1 MTCKENNLLVQ
12 EKGQQFAILPKD
24 TSQSNFLCWIQNL
37 KRSQQNDRVG
47 KGAVTKS
54 YDLQDSEELH
64 VGLCFPLCMPANEHT
79 LK

>member
-12 EKGQQFAILPKD
+12 EKVQQFAILPKD
-24 TSQSNFLCWIQNL
+24 TSQPNFLCWIQNL
-37 KRSQQNDRVG
+37 NRGQQNDRVS

-54 YDLQDSEELH
+54 YDLQDSEELQ
-64 VGLCFPLCMPANEHT
+64 VGLWFPLCMPTKEHT